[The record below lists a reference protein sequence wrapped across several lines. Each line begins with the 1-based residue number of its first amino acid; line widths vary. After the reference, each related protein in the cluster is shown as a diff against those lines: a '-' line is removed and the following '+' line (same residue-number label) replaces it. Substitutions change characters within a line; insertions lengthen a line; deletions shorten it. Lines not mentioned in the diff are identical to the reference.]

1 MTDGYKRFIL
11 EMMKR
16 YIYILLAAISAFV
29 LYGCSK
35 EEAPLPVDKG
45 LAGEW
50 VLSSWNGTAPG
61 EDFSVYMAIREDG
74 TFDIFEKVVTPVYVR
89 YSGTFTADGTTFSG
103 TRWRTFAS
111 TRGPTY
117 RTMSFRHPKQA
128 ARSPERIPRDSC
140 RPRTCDSEDGSD
152 FPVIYRHSPVEFY
165 DFTGVIL
172 IFVG

>member
-103 TRWRTFAS
+103 TYNDGRPLNATYGYELGDDGNSLTMTASGSVEDLCVYTRTDIPDDVLSAS
-111 TRGPTY
+111 EAGGTKSGTD
-117 RTMSFRHPKQA
+117 T
-128 ARSPERIPRDSC
+128 PR
-140 RPRTCDSEDGSD
+140 
-152 FPVIYRHSPVEFY
+152 F
-165 DFTGVIL
+165 L
-172 IFVG
+172 

>member
-1 MTDGYKRFIL
+1 
-11 EMMKR
+11 MMKR
-16 YIYILLAAISAFV
+16 YFYILLAAISAFV

-74 TFDIFEKVVTPVYVR
+74 TFDIFEKVVTSVYVR

-103 TRWRTFAS
+103 TYSDGRPLNATYGYELGDDGNSLTMTAS
-111 TRGPTY
+111 G
-117 RTMSFRHPKQA
+117 
-128 ARSPERIPRDSC
+128 
-140 RPRTCDSEDGSD
+140 
-152 FPVIYRHSPVEFY
+152 PVEDVCVYTRTDIPDDVLAASAADGTKAAADTPRF
-165 DFTGVIL
+165 L
-172 IFVG
+172 